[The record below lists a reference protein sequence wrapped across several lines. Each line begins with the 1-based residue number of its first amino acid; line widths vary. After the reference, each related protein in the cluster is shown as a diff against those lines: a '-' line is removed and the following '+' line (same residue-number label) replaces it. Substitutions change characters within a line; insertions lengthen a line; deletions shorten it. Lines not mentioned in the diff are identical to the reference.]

1 MGAFYNSRALESC
14 FKEKGKRKS
23 VASKVLLPRLPEA
36 EARLPPLRG
45 LPLRQGGGGAA
56 VGKEETAAPDS

>member
-45 LPLRQGGGGAA
+45 LP
-56 VGKEETAAPDS
+56 